1 MKKGKKKMKIVDN
14 KLKFSTLTK
23 RKTTNR
29 CIFHHSAGNGSV
41 EQIHQIHKNNGWS
54 GIGYH
59 LYVRT
64 DGTIYQGRPINMI
77 GAHASN
83 NNYDSIGVCFEGNF
97 ETSNMTDKQIEAGK
111 EIVSY
116 LKNKYKNIYFQKHKD
131 VSSTACPGKN
141 FKFDTIVE
149 NVSAKTTNKTNK
161 ATTQKIDKY
170 GRSNI
175 VQSGQMYANVFCN
188 LNIKMDGIR
197 GNETKKAG
205 IKVLQSALNFDYKSG
220 LVVDGIV
227 GSKTKSALTGR
238 YISVGKTGY
247 LVTALQILLLTKG
260 YSCKVRRPGSFDD
273 NLKKIVKNYQKANGL
288 TVDGIAGYYTFMSLI
303 K

>member
-1 MKKGKKKMKIVDN
+1 MKIVDN

-111 EIVSY
+111 EIVAY

-141 FKFDTIVE
+141 FKFDAIVE
-149 NVSAKTTNKTNK
+149 TPCCGKSYLY
-161 ATTQKIDKY
+161 DKY
-170 GRSNI
+170 PNLFFDVDELRLRIKYHIPQNI
-175 VQSGQMYANVFCN
+175 TRKELEES
-188 LNIKMDGIR
+188 K
-197 GNETKKAG
+197 GN
-205 IKVLQSALNFDYKSG
+205 KS
-220 LVVDGIV
+220 
-227 GSKTKSALTGR
+227 
-238 YISVGKTGY
+238 
-247 LVTALQILLLTKG
+247 
-260 YSCKVRRPGSFDD
+260 F
-273 NLKKIVKNYQKANGL
+273 
-288 TVDGIAGYYTFMSLI
+288 
-303 K
+303 